1 MSIGTTTVIRR
12 AFGELEKETLDTL
25 RSVAVRRTYPP
36 ETVLCHQGEIEHT
49 FYVVVEGNVAITQE
63 LEDGEERFLGLIGPN
78 GYFGEMGLIDD
89 SPRIANCI
97 TVAPTTVLEVT
108 EEMFDKFLEQSPL
121 LAYAVLER
129 ILATARKLDRLALA
143 DLQQK
148 NEELAKAYTDL
159 QAAQARIVEQE
170 RLEHEMEL
178 AAEVQRSLLPARLP
192 QFPDYRFAAYLQ
204 PARQVGGDFYDV
216 IKIDSEHVGLLIAD
230 VADKGVHASLFM
242 AVTRTL
248 FLQEGK
254 RSLSPAQVALA
265 VHQGMLD
272 VASSADFFVTAFYG
286 LLHRPSGRLTYV
298 RAAHERPLLYRPGQP
313 VEALAGGGRFLG
325 MLPEL
330 QLEEYTVQL
339 RAGDRLVLFSDG
351 VTDAI
356 NPGDEQYGGQRL
368 AAALV
373 AGGQLSAAALV
384 RHIAADV
391 ARWSQGAPAF
401 DDLTLLVAEAKT
413 NH

>member
-12 AFGELEKETLDTL
+12 AFGELERETLDTL

-36 ETVLCHQGEIEHT
+36 RTVLCRQGEIEHT
-49 FYVVVEGNVAITQE
+49 FYVVVEGNVAITQQ
-63 LEDGEERFLGLIGPN
+63 LDDGEERLLNIIGPN

-89 SPRIANCI
+89 SPRMANCI

-108 EEMFDKFLEQSPL
+108 EEMFDTFLEQSPS
-121 LAYAVLER
+121 LAYAVLQR
-129 ILATARKLDRLALA
+129 ILTTARKLDQLALR

-148 NEELAKAYTDL
+148 NEELARAYADL

-178 AAEVQRSLLPARLP
+178 AATVQRSLLPARLP
-192 QFPDYRFAAYLQ
+192 QYSDYGFAAYLQ

-216 IKIDSEHVGLLIAD
+216 IELDGEHVGLLMAD

-265 VHQGMLD
+265 VHQGILD
-272 VASSADFFVTAFYG
+272 VASSADVFVTAFYG
-286 LLHRPSGRLTYV
+286 VLHRPSGRLTYV
-298 RAAHERPLLYRPGQP
+298 RAAQERPLLFRPGRP
-313 VEALAGGGRFLG
+313 VETLKGDGRFLG
-325 MLPEL
+325 MLP
-330 QLEEYTVQL
+330 QLELEEFTIYLQPD
-339 RAGDRLVLFSDG
+339 DRLVLFSDG
-351 VTDAI
+351 VTDAV
-356 NPGDEQYGGQRL
+356 NLNDERYGHERL
-368 AAALV
+368 AAVLV
-373 AGGQLSAAALV
+373 EGGRLEAAALV
-384 RHIAADV
+384 RHIAGDV
-391 ARWSQGAPAF
+391 AQWSQAAPAF
-401 DDLTLLVAEAKT
+401 DDLTLVVVEAK
-413 NH
+413 NE

>member
-12 AFGELEKETLDTL
+12 AFGELERETLDTL

-36 ETVLCHQGEIEHT
+36 RTVLCRQGEIEHT
-49 FYVVVEGNVAITQE
+49 FYVVVEGNVAITQQ
-63 LEDGEERFLGLIGPN
+63 LDDGEERLLNIIGPN

-89 SPRIANCI
+89 SPRMANCI

-108 EEMFDKFLEQSPL
+108 EEMFDTFLEQSPS
-121 LAYAVLER
+121 LAYAVLQR
-129 ILATARKLDRLALA
+129 ILTTARKLDQLALR

-148 NEELAKAYTDL
+148 NEELARAYADL

-178 AAEVQRSLLPARLP
+178 AATVQRSLLPARLP
-192 QFPDYRFAAYLQ
+192 QYSDYGFAAYLQ

-216 IKIDSEHVGLLIAD
+216 IELDGEHVGLLMAD

-265 VHQGMLD
+265 VHQGILD
-272 VASSADFFVTAFYG
+272 VASSADVFVTAFYG
-286 LLHRPSGRLTYV
+286 VLHRLSGRLTYV
-298 RAAHERPLLYRPGQP
+298 RAAQERPLLFRPGRP
-313 VEALAGGGRFLG
+313 VEILKGDGRFLG
-325 MLPEL
+325 MLP
-330 QLEEYTVQL
+330 QLELEEFTIYLQPN
-339 RAGDRLVLFSDG
+339 DRLALFSDG
-351 VTDAI
+351 VTDAV
-356 NPGDEQYGGQRL
+356 NLNDERYGHERL
-368 AAALV
+368 AAVLV
-373 AGGQLSAAALV
+373 EGGRLEAAALV
-384 RHIAADV
+384 RHIAGDV
-391 ARWSQGAPAF
+391 AQWSQAAPAF
-401 DDLTLLVAEAKT
+401 DDLTLVVVEAK
-413 NH
+413 NE